1 MNQNQFN
8 KFNCLCHV
16 FSQVTYVCSRG
27 YKSISSATHEEFP
40 KITKFVSWHH
50 FAKPI
55 HFQNKTKLD
64 PSYDTLRSLIINWLN
79 KVRCLESIGM
89 LKSTQ
94 KYEKTRFW
102 DSAELTRSRRQD
114 TRSCDPLQG
123 TLTRSCH
130 PDTRSCHS
138 TSTAKCIFTFSC
150 IKSCFR
156 IRFQFRFRQCIPN
169 T

>member
-1 MNQNQFN
+1 MYSHKSHMCAVEVTKAFHRPHMKNSQNHESSLSIILQNQFN
-8 KFNCLCHV
+8 
-16 FSQVTYVCSRG
+16 S
-27 YKSISSATHEEFP
+27 
-40 KITKFVSWHH
+40 
-50 FAKPI
+50 
-55 HFQNKTKLD
+55 QNKTKLD

-94 KYEKTRFW
+94 KHKKMRFW

-156 IRFQFRFRQCIPN
+156 IRFQFRHS
-169 T
+169 